1 MSEPSKPD
9 TITDLRAELFA
20 TLRGLRDKKDPLDV
34 DRARAVAQVAGVIID
49 SAKAEIEFARVTG
62 GDVRSSLL
70 PAPEAEPDPATP
82 LPAGITG
89 RTVHRIKG

>member
-1 MSEPSKPD
+1 MSD
-9 TITDLRAELFA
+9 NTITDLRAELFA

-70 PAPEAEPDPATP
+70 PEVEPDPATP